1 MGKYISC
8 GQYNKNYKYIILGIF
23 FNILANFIV
32 GFDFKEL
39 LLFNSE
45 KQKELYKH
53 FTVHEIFQ
61 NIGVF
66 LLSIVFYKIETM
78 SNKKEINSQ
87 RILSYSS
94 TKSNNQ
100 IILIFNDSE
109 EEMGSISILSFIF
122 LITIYVCIEFLAEI
136 FFQLGLNIFDLW
148 MFELLVISY
157 INAKMFKLKIYRHQK
172 FAIIFNSLI
181 CLLFRIP
188 YFILSLKDT
197 ENNNKELESGKS
209 LFEISG
215 WYIVLGLFIYI
226 IIITIRSYTYT
237 KVKWFIDL
245 KYISPTKL
253 LIYIGFI
260 GILVSSISCV
270 IETNIK
276 CTNEINF
283 CEVKDKNNNTY
294 IDNFNIYYEK
304 VSEINDRE
312 EIIYET
318 CIILFGM
325 IFKFFA
331 LYFDMLIIKFL
342 TPVHIILYGSLY
354 YFIIKLIDIF
364 YHKIKTSYFFKGSG
378 EMDNIKFCMYILDFS
393 GNFIAIFG
401 FLIYLEI
408 IELGFCKLNYNLRK
422 YIEKRSINDINQSI
436 DYDGFNEEDE
446 QSEKNR
452 NSKASELGSNPL

>member
-1 MGKYISC
+1 
-8 GQYNKNYKYIILGIF
+8 
-23 FNILANFIV
+23 
-32 GFDFKEL
+32 
-39 LLFNSE
+39 
-45 KQKELYKH
+45 
-53 FTVHEIFQ
+53 
-61 NIGVF
+61 
-66 LLSIVFYKIETM
+66 
-78 SNKKEINSQ
+78 
-87 RILSYSS
+87 
-94 TKSNNQ
+94 
-100 IILIFNDSE
+100 
-109 EEMGSISILSFIF
+109 
-122 LITIYVCIEFLAEI
+122 
-136 FFQLGLNIFDLW
+136 
-148 MFELLVISY
+148 
-157 INAKMFKLKIYRHQK
+157 MFKLKIYRHQK

-283 CEVKDKNNNTY
+283 CEVKDKNNNNTY